1 MAFELKNKYWKIV
14 DIKVDRQLKKA
25 NVTLVG
31 FLNEE
36 DSKKPKLA
44 QFIPGYPKHQFELK
58 DKNYPFVNN
67 ADPNMIALTYEKIKE
82 LDKFFKD
89 AKSV

>member
-44 QFIPGYPKHQFELK
+44 QFIPGYPKRVVTLDGK
-58 DKNYPFVNN
+58 AYPFINS
-67 ADPNMIALTYEKIKE
+67 AKPNQVALTYAKIKE
-82 LDKFFKD
+82 TDKFFTEAKD
-89 AKSV
+89 V

>member
-31 FLNEE
+31 FNDKE
-36 DSKKPKLA
+36 DADKPKLA
-44 QFIPGYPKHQFELK
+44 QFIPGYQKHQFTLEK
-58 DKNYPFVNN
+58 ENYPFVNN
-67 ADPNMIALTYEKIKE
+67 ADPNMIALTYEKVKE